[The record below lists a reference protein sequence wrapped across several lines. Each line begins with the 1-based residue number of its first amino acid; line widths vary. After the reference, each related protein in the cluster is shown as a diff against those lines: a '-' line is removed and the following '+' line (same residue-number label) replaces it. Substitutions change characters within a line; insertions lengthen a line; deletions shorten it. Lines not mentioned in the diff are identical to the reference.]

1 MTQASRSGDP
11 SGRLAALSRHALA
24 RSWYC
29 SEFQLSGIRNPYSRK
44 FQSLLIPAA
53 GKPDQIATKAEPS
66 DYPSRWWVMTVRELR
81 AKALHYR
88 RIAGL
93 VTDETVAE
101 GLLELAADYA
111 SLADKLEDE
120 PTPGAAEQ

>member
-1 MTQASRSGDP
+1 M
-11 SGRLAALSRHALA
+11 
-24 RSWYC
+24 
-29 SEFQLSGIRNPYSRK
+29 N
-44 FQSLLIPAA
+44 
-53 GKPDQIATKAEPS
+53 
-66 DYPSRWWVMTVRELR
+66 VRELR

-101 GLLELAADYA
+101 GLLELAAEYA